1 MIAAHKAELRRK
13 NNLEN
18 LSFLALQ
25 IKQDRERKS
34 LIKELEKQYYKPHF
48 GPEETDEMLDKEEER
63 IQEQKMLMKQQLVD

>member
-63 IQEQKMLMKQQLVD
+63 IQEQKILMKQ